1 MLNNNC
7 SVGILGTGSYV
18 PKTAIT
24 NQMLEQMVDT
34 SDEWITTRTGIKE
47 RRVAEKDIATSD
59 LAVEASQRALDAA
72 GVTAAELDM
81 IVVATITPDMA
92 FPSTACI
99 LQNRLGAAKAYAF
112 DISAACAGFIYGLS
126 LAYDHVKQHPEHKI
140 LVVGAET
147 LSKIV
152 DPEDRS
158 TVVLFGDGAGAAIVG
173 QTTGNRGILSFD
185 IGSDG
190 SGGDLLCLKGGGS
203 RFPASHET
211 VDQRLHY
218 LTMNGKEV
226 YKFAVKVMGESALR
240 ALEKCQMTTQ
250 AVDVVIPHQANIR
263 IIDAAIKR
271 WNIDKE
277 KVFVNLQHYGNMS
290 AASIPVAL
298 DEAIRQGKLHH
309 GNLVV
314 LVGFGAGLT
323 WASSVI
329 AW

>member
-203 RFPASHET
+203 RYPASHET

-250 AVDVVIPHQANIR
+250 AVDIVIPHQANIR

-298 DEAIRQGKLHH
+298 DEAIRQGKLHQ